1 VVWDTDSRNDAN
13 FITVIVNEINTAPS
27 LPIQTNRVLVGLQ
40 ALTVTNTGT
49 DSDIPANA
57 LTYQL
62 TGPVGST
69 IDTNGIISWIPN
81 SGQVPS
87 TNVFTT
93 VVTDYNPAAV
103 NAQQLSATNSFTVT
117 VVELPSAPNIQSI
130 SLNQGQVVLS
140 WSAMAN
146 HTYRLQYCD
155 SLSTTNWQNVTPDV
169 LASGPSVATTNALGS
184 SASRFFRVLLM
195 P

>member
-40 ALTVTNTGT
+40 TLTITNTGT
-49 DSDIPANA
+49 DSDIPANT

-62 TGPVGST
+62 VGPVGAA
-69 IDTNGIISWIPN
+69 IDTNGVISWTPV

-87 TNVFTT
+87 TNLFTT

-103 NAQQLSATNSFTVT
+103 SAQHLSATNSFTVT

-130 SLNQGQVVLS
+130 SLNQGQVVLN
-140 WSAMAN
+140 WSATAN

-155 SLSTTNWQNVTPDV
+155 SLTTTNWQNVTPDV
-169 LASGPSVATTNALGS
+169 LATGPSVTTTNAIGS
-184 SASRFFRVLLM
+184 AASRFFRVLLM